1 MDSEQTADSRFTK
14 VPSVV
19 CKDICTYFSKYA
31 VGGSDNILCSIVK
44 QVALPDY
51 ACNKIEYL

>member
-19 CKDICTYFSKYA
+19 CKYIYIRFEICSR
-31 VGGSDNILCSIVK
+31 GGSDNILCSIVK